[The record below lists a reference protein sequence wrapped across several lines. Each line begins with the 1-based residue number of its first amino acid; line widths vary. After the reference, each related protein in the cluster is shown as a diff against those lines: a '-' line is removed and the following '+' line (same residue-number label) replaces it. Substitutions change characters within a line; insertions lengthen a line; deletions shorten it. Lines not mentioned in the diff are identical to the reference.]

1 MAKDQS
7 KKPKQQQQQQERRRR
22 RQNEEKKKKPVAS
35 RQQVSLEEPSMD
47 EWVAALAAKAVS
59 ASSSGGQQA
68 AEASSASIERR
79 LEKKR
84 RRNDRL
90 LARARDQQVREAARM
105 AKGAAALD
113 AKPKRGSKRKR
124 LSREW
129 DCTGTVSSGD
139 YAAEKSIVRKN
150 GKNTG
155 STLPVRQWE
164 SSRTSSR
171 SSSSV
176 TLSRLSAA
184 VLRTADGWDKVRRTK
199 QYIDPTS
206 EAKGKASK
214 RNKYE
219 QSNIQPGV
227 GSYGG
232 LGFARPSLYLHLL
245 DPSFV
250 PKFREE
256 YAEHITGFFGKARSK
271 VMKKQLDGDMLWR
284 KLLEKKRGGPGGG
297 TDKDW
302 AEEKYHGKRIKDMA
316 PDARVD
322 ALIRLGF
329 L

>member
-7 KKPKQQQQQQERRRR
+7 KKRWRRRR
-22 RQNEEKKKKPVAS
+22 NEEKKKPVTS
-35 RQQVSLEEPSMD
+35 RQKVSPKEPSME
-47 EWVAALAAKAVS
+47 EWVTALATKAAS

-90 LARARDQQVREAARM
+90 LARVRDQQVKEAARM
-105 AKGAAALD
+105 AKGAAAALE
-113 AKPKRGSKRKR
+113 AKAKRGQKRKR
-124 LSREW
+124 VSREW
-129 DCTGTVSSGD
+129 DTTGTVSAGD
-139 YAAEKSIVRKN
+139 CAAEKSIVRKN
-150 GKNTG
+150 DKITG
-155 STLPVRQWE
+155 SRLPIRQWE
-164 SSRTSSR
+164 SPRTS

-184 VLRTADGWDKVRRTK
+184 VLRTADGWDKVRRPK
-199 QYIDPTS
+199 QYIDPTN

-214 RNKYE
+214 RSKYE
-219 QSNIQPGV
+219 PSNIQPSV

-256 YAEHITGFFGKARSK
+256 YAEHIPGFFGKARSK

-302 AEEKYHGKRIKDMA
+302 AEEKYRGKRIKDMH